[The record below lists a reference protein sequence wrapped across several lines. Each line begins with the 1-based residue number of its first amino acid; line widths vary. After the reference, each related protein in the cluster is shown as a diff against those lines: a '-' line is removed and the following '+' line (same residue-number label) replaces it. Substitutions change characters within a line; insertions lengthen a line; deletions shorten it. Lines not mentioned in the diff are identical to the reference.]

1 MAEVVELTVQLF
13 GSVLLTLK
21 LLRWDTAR
29 LRPAMQAR
37 AWPESTMLSASVAF
51 APLCLLVHFTR
62 TRRSLLGFGLGLVAV
77 VGASVAVSFASAG
90 AAWLVGG

>member
-1 MAEVVELTVQLF
+1 MVEVVELTVQLF

-29 LRPAMQAR
+29 LPPAMKAR
-37 AWPESTMLSASVAF
+37 AWPDATMLSAAVAF

-62 TRRSLLGFGLGLVAV
+62 TRRSLLGFGLGLAAV
-77 VGASVAVSFASAG
+77 VAASVAVALASAG

>member
-1 MAEVVELTVQLF
+1 MREVVELTVQLF

-29 LRPAMQAR
+29 LAPALRAR
-37 AWPESTMLSASVAF
+37 AWPDSTILSAAVAF

-62 TRRSLLGFGLGLVAV
+62 TRRSLAGFGLGVLAMVST
-77 VGASVAVSFASAG
+77 SVAVSLLSAL
-90 AAWLVGG
+90 AAWIVS

>member
-1 MAEVVELTVQLF
+1 MSEVVELTVQLF
-13 GSVLLTLK
+13 GGVLVTLK

-29 LRPAMQAR
+29 LSPARRAR
-37 AWPESTMLSASVAF
+37 AWPDSTILSASVAF

-77 VGASVAVSFASAG
+77 CGTSVAVSLASAF
-90 AAWLVGG
+90 AAWLVG

>member
-1 MAEVVELTVQLF
+1 MAEVVELTVQLL

-62 TRRSLLGFGLGLVAV
+62 TRRSLLGFGLGIGWAALALFAGALVAQL
-77 VGASVAVSFASAG
+77 GSLG
-90 AAWLVGG
+90 K